1 MEGFGGEWNVFVNEN
16 ENEVVLT
23 TSVGEESAGEVMEE
37 ISGAVV
43 EGVMGTVA
51 KTV

>member
-23 TSVGEESAGEVMEE
+23 SVGRKVPGKWWRKSQEQSWRE
-37 ISGAVV
+37 
-43 EGVMGTVA
+43 
-51 KTV
+51 